1 MMSASIAA
9 QAMAI
14 SAALPEATGPNE
26 RLAGMSLYIRK
37 VYAALPDPPDSMT
50 RPEII
55 AATDG
60 LCADGYWC
68 VACGRFLPADECGV
82 IVHDNVPHP
91 EDMTFDEEER
101 PQ

>member
-26 RLAGMSLYIRK
+26 RLAGMSLYIRR
-37 VYAALPDPPDSMT
+37 VHAALPQRPGGMT

-55 AATDG
+55 AATG
-60 LCADGYWC
+60 LPNGSVKQAIWELQRAGLVFGTPKVRRDFSKYWR
-68 VACGRFLPADECGV
+68 V
-82 IVHDNVPHP
+82 
-91 EDMTFDEEER
+91 
-101 PQ
+101 

>member
-37 VYAALPDPPDSMT
+37 VYAALPEPPDSMT

-55 AATDG
+55 AATG
-60 LCADGYWC
+60 LPNGSVKQAIWELQRAGLVFGTPKVRRDFSKYWR
-68 VACGRFLPADECGV
+68 V
-82 IVHDNVPHP
+82 
-91 EDMTFDEEER
+91 
-101 PQ
+101 

>member
-1 MMSASIAA
+1 MMSTSIAA

-37 VYAALPDPPDSMT
+37 VYAALPEPPDSMT

-55 AATDG
+55 AATG
-60 LCADGYWC
+60 LPNGSVKQAIWELQRAGLVAGISLKVARDFSKYWR
-68 VACGRFLPADECGV
+68 V
-82 IVHDNVPHP
+82 
-91 EDMTFDEEER
+91 
-101 PQ
+101 

>member
-1 MMSASIAA
+1 MMSTSIAA

-37 VYAALPDPPDSMT
+37 VYAALPEPPDSMT

-55 AATDG
+55 AATG
-60 LCADGYWC
+60 LPNGSVKQAIWELQRAGL
-68 VACGRFLPADECGV
+68 VAGTPKVAREFSKDWRV
-82 IVHDNVPHP
+82 
-91 EDMTFDEEER
+91 
-101 PQ
+101 